1 VEILMAG
8 LLDQVRQAES
18 GGLLTAKNPR
28 SSAYGPYQFISGT
41 WRDVIGRM
49 RPDLAQLPDPQLLAL
64 RSDPELSRQAADFYM
79 SRDITPRLQSAGFE
93 ANPANSYLG
102 WFLGPSGAVQALK
115 APTASRVADVFPDIV
130 DANAN
135 IKFRGKSFGDFTI
148 GDLRDWSATKMAGT
162 TQQQQE
168 SQAVFGQ
175 PEKVTVDQSATPV
188 YSQDIG
194 TGIRRTGNFFFPSL
208 VDAPTPLTPEQAATQ
223 KTEMAKQA
231 TELKG
236 LQDANSVTKGFL
248 AMMQMGQPKEVEQ
261 EIIPNQIKGGKFV
274 PLQMYRGLL

>member
-1 VEILMAG
+1 MASI
-8 LLDQVRQAES
+8 LDQVRQVES

-49 RPDLAQLPDPQLLAL
+49 RPDLANLPESQLLAL
-64 RSDPELSRQAADFYM
+64 RADPELSRQAADFYM

-93 ANPANSYLG
+93 ATPANSYLG

-115 APTASRVADVFPDIV
+115 APANSRVADVFPDIV

-135 IKFRGKSFGDFTI
+135 IKFRGKSFGDFTV

-188 YSQDIG
+188 YSQDFG
-194 TGIRRTGNFFFPSL
+194 TTIRRAGNFFFPDA

-223 KTEMAKQA
+223 KTEMAQQA
-231 TELKG
+231 AELKG
-236 LQDANSVTKGFL
+236 IQDMNSVTKGFL
-248 AMMQMGQPKEVEQ
+248 SMMQMGQQRPQ
-261 EIIPNQIKGGKFV
+261 EEEMLKNQIRGGQFK
-274 PLQMYRGLL
+274 PLPLYRGLL

>member
-1 VEILMAG
+1 MEFGQRAYQFYVNKGYSPVQAAALAGNAMAESSGSTSIVGDKGRALG
-8 LLDQVRQAES
+8 LFQWHPDRQANLNRFAAS
-18 GGLLTAKNPR
+18 QGL
-28 SSAYGPYQFISGT
+28 
-41 WRDVIGRM
+41 D
-49 RPDLAQLPDPQLLAL
+49 
-64 RSDPELSRQAADFYM
+64 
-79 SRDITPRLQSAGFE
+79 PRLEQTQLAFKDWELRNTEAAPGKMLMSATTPE
-93 ANPANSYLG
+93 QANAAVLASLR
-102 WFLGPSGAVQALK
+102 PSGYLAK
-115 APTASRVADVFPDIV
+115 DPTQSMHYGKRL
-130 DANAN
+130 ANTYSLL
-135 IKFRGKSFGDFTI
+135 GSTP
-148 GDLRDWSATKMAGT
+148 SE
-162 TQQQQE
+162 Q
-168 SQAVFGQ
+168 SQAVFAQ

-208 VDAPTPLTPEQAATQ
+208 VDAPTPLTPEQAETQ

-261 EIIPNQIKGGKFV
+261 EMLPNQIKGGKFV

>member
-1 VEILMAG
+1 MAG

-115 APTASRVADVFPDIV
+115 APTASRVADVFPEIV

-188 YSQDIG
+188 YSQDFG
-194 TGIRRTGNFFFPSL
+194 TTIRRAGNFVAPGL

-223 KTEMAKQA
+223 KAELTQQA
-231 TELKG
+231 AELKG
-236 LQDANSVTKGFL
+236 IQDLGSVTKGFL
-248 AMMQMGQPKEVEQ
+248 SMMQMGQQQPQ
-261 EIIPNQIKGGKFV
+261 EEEMLKNQIRGGQFK
-274 PLQMYRGLL
+274 PLPLYRGLL

>member
-1 VEILMAG
+1 MDFGQRAYQFYVNKGYSPVQAAALAGNAMAESRGSTTVTGDAGKALG
-8 LLDQVRQAES
+8 LFQWHPDRQANLNRFATS
-18 GGLLTAKNPR
+18 QGLDPR
-28 SSAYGPYQFISGT
+28 SEQTQLAFKDWELRNTEAGA
-41 WRDVIGRM
+41 GRK
-49 RPDLAQLPDPQLLAL
+49 LFAAQT
-64 RSDPELSRQAADFYM
+64 PE
-79 SRDITPRLQSAGFE
+79 E
-93 ANPANSYLG
+93 ANAAVLSSLRPSGYTSQDPTKSHNWSGRLENTYS
-102 WFLGPSGAVQALK
+102 FLGSTP
-115 APTASRVADVFPDIV
+115 
-130 DANAN
+130 
-135 IKFRGKSFGDFTI
+135 
-148 GDLRDWSATKMAGT
+148 
-162 TQQQQE
+162 QQQ
-168 SQAVFGQ
+168 SQAVFAQ

>member
-1 VEILMAG
+1 MEFGQRAYQFYVNKGYSPVQAAALAGNAMAESRGSTTVTGDAGKALG
-8 LLDQVRQAES
+8 LFQWHPDRQANLNRFATS
-18 GGLLTAKNPR
+18 QGLDPR
-28 SSAYGPYQFISGT
+28 SEQTQLAFKDWELRNTEAGA
-41 WRDVIGRM
+41 GRK
-49 RPDLAQLPDPQLLAL
+49 LFAAQT
-64 RSDPELSRQAADFYM
+64 PE
-79 SRDITPRLQSAGFE
+79 E
-93 ANPANSYLG
+93 ANAAVLSSLRPSGYTSQDPTKSHNWSGRLENTYS
-102 WFLGPSGAVQALK
+102 FLGSTP
-115 APTASRVADVFPDIV
+115 
-130 DANAN
+130 
-135 IKFRGKSFGDFTI
+135 
-148 GDLRDWSATKMAGT
+148 
-162 TQQQQE
+162 QQQ
-168 SQAVFGQ
+168 SQAVFAQ

-261 EIIPNQIKGGKFV
+261 EMLPNQIKGGKFV